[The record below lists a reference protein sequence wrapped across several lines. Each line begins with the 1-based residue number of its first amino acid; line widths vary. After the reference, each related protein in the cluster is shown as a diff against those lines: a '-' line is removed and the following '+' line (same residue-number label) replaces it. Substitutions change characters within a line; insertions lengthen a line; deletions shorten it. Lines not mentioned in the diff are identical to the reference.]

1 MDMEKIMPL
10 QQYVRQLRPRT
21 ESYTPHVDKI
31 QALLSEGVVGKYNKG
46 DVAEAI
52 LGAAVAAKFIIRP
65 VSDVSKKDVED
76 VLKKVLASNPVTV
89 QVADYKKTTK
99 SANITDNIKFK
110 VGIPKPAMDFIS
122 DSSNWSSISDL
133 FSSALSY
140 VNSDRRLNLQAIQF
154 SKNHKSNTIFVNSDG
169 TGDQTGTKA
178 DIKLTFDGKK
188 SRNQISL
195 KVKGG
200 DQFAQVSGI
209 PFAKQEKLWKDGL
222 GLDVSTLKTKYEKEL
237 ENFDPTIVFTDRT
250 DEILKSQKD
259 IVKAAARAV
268 YKEAEIQMND
278 KFGSKDVEFVKK
290 LIEFIKTGATGS
302 EYKEIELVKLVSG
315 DFKKVRFNKK
325 FEDTITNLSLKAVMR
340 SSGDPLIV
348 IQDTE
353 SNAPLIQ
360 IRFKVEAA
368 SKKGKSGKTYVVYPR
383 NYVEAPTNSLL
394 YGGAKK

>member
-1 MDMEKIMPL
+1 MSNL
-10 QQYVRQLRPRT
+10 NHYVRQLRPRT
-21 ESYTPHVDKI
+21 ESYIPHVDRI
-31 QALLSEGVVGKYNKG
+31 QDLLSEGVVGKYNKG

-65 VSDVSKKDVED
+65 VGDISKKDVED

-110 VGIPKPAMDFIS
+110 VGIPKPAMDFVS

-200 DQFAQVSGI
+200 DQFAQIGGI

-222 GLDVSTLKTKYEKEL
+222 GLDVSTLKIKYETEL
-237 ENFDPTIVFTDRT
+237 EKFDPTIVFTDRT
-250 DEILKSQKD
+250 DEILQEQRVILKN
-259 IVKAAARAV
+259 AARAV
-268 YKEAEIQMND
+268 YAEAVTQMNA
-278 KFGSKDVEFVKK
+278 KFGSKDVDFVKK
-290 LIEFIKTGATGS
+290 LIQFIKTGVAGT
-302 EYKEIELVKLVSG
+302 EYKDIELVKLEKG
-315 DFKKVRFNKK
+315 DFKTLRFNAKL
-325 FEDTITNLSLKAVMR
+325 ESLISDMNLVAVMKEDKDPEVEIKD
-340 SSGDPLIV
+340 SESGKPLIK
-348 IQDTE
+348 
-353 SNAPLIQ
+353 
-360 IRFKVEAA
+360 IRFKVEGQ
-368 SKKGKSGKTYVVYPR
+368 SRKSKSGTTYTLYPR
-383 NYVEAPTNSLL
+383 NLIEMPSNSLL
-394 YGGAKK
+394 YGGANK